1 MEVPAEQ
8 AARGRLWP
16 WPEWRWVSICGAARP
31 LPLDL
36 RPVLGA
42 EAEWSKVAAGMPAG
56 APPLPLLPIGGGPR
70 ARVGAVLSHLRR
82 RPFPHLWLRRLSVRG
97 TVPLLPL
104 HSVCS
109 DLPPC
114 LERLGWCASAWA
126 RRPIRASRRIQAER
140 DAAGY
145 GVAAAER
152 NHCVQFDV
160 PRCSLKTAKVIWR
173 SLCWPYPGASAD
185 SLNPFHL
192 QDASLRWR
200 SLANEC
206 RRLSR
211 AGL

>member
-1 MEVPAEQ
+1 MAM
-8 AARGRLWP
+8 AG
-16 WPEWRWVSICGAARP
+16 
-31 LPLDL
+31 
-36 RPVLGA
+36 
-42 EAEWSKVAAGMPAG
+42 VAAGIDLQRCPSSSTGSAAG
-56 APPLPLLPIGGGPR
+56 AWSRGGVEQGRGGDARRCAAPPPAPHRWRASSSGRCGP
-70 ARVGAVLSHLRR
+70 LSHLRR
-82 RPFPHLWLRRLSVRG
+82 HPFPHLWLRRLSVRG

-109 DLPPC
+109 DLPPCRDLPPC